1 MHVAAGGLHPIEHR
15 AHDGADLAVPLE
27 FRILYSAITVTCL
40 SLSLSLFLSLALT
53 LHSAHPSTMHA
64 GGTLSCLLERSGADL
79 RDRSDARTPGY
90 RRLLV

>member
-40 SLSLSLFLSLALT
+40 SLSLSLSLARSY
-53 LHSAHPSTMHA
+53 SAQCTPINHARWWHPQLFA
-64 GGTLSCLLERSGADL
+64 RAERCGAV
-79 RDRSDARTPGY
+79 RT
-90 RRLLV
+90 